1 MKKNFVRFAILA
13 LAVALQTGCTG
24 SGAVTPLSPSR
35 ASTPEASNS
44 TETDVIYWSNFPVTF
59 GLTDPLNDVCLT
71 AKKSGWACGNNGIVL
86 KYDGE
91 TWAKIDTGYAKN
103 ENLMALAFASETEGW
118 AVGTHGTILYYNNGS
133 WSQQNSQSEETLYDV
148 AVTRS
153 RTVWVAGAN
162 GTLLRYN
169 GISWGQNV
177 VTQSGV
183 TVKDDIY
190 GLGLTDQNNGWAVGN
205 RGLIIHYDGQNWVP
219 YVGAPPTTERLNSVS
234 AISDVQAWIVGAFG
248 TILQY
253 NGTTWNKMGSAFS
266 GFDLYR
272 IFMLDDSNGWAVGQD
287 GTLIY
292 YDGTRWISHVKPE
305 GKPALNGIT
314 FYKNNLGFI
323 VGQNGTI
330 LKFSPNGEPAK
341 YSFLFKGEAKKPTKK
356 ISYWT
361 IVYSFMNQSP
371 KTSPP
376 VTFEVSL
383 PRGFEPYVS
392 KETPTPIASPPAW
405 LTNVTPTPTQ
415 ATFTPTPKIT
425 IAVTPGSPTPVPPPQ
440 DKVASTV
447 AGTWTLKDNVLDWE
461 IGTVLTSELKTL
473 TIPLQTKKGEKKVY
487 PVVLRAIL
495 KTNNDKVIAEAVP
508 VTMLTEPPAE
518 AEKIPTKI
526 ATPSSE
532 GAAAS
537 GLTPTA
543 GAGNPI
549 PTVHNKPTVG
559 VVTPTV
565 YDTATPDLGT

>member
-1 MKKNFVRFAILA
+1 MEKIVLVLLILSFPM
-13 LAVALQTGCTG
+13 VFQTGCTG

-35 ASTPEASNS
+35 ASTPEASS
-44 TETDVIYWSNFPVTF
+44 SSESDVIYWSNFPVTF
-59 GLTDPLNDVCLT
+59 GITDPLNDVCLT
-71 AKKSGWACGNNGIVL
+71 AKKSGWACGNNGLLL

-91 TWAKIDTGYAKN
+91 TWAKVDTGYAKN
-103 ENLMALAFASETEGW
+103 ENLMALAFATETEGW

-133 WSQQNSQSEETLYDV
+133 WSQQDSQSEESLYDV
-148 AVTRS
+148 AVTKS

-169 GISWGQNV
+169 GISWGKNA
-177 VTQSGV
+177 VTLTGGV

-219 YVGAPPTTERLNSVS
+219 YTGAPPSTERLNSVS

-248 TILQY
+248 TILQF
-253 NGTTWNKMGSAFS
+253 NGTSWNKMGSAFS

-272 IFMLDDSNGWAVGQD
+272 VFMLDDSNGWAVGQD

-341 YSFLFKGEAKKPTKK
+341 YSFLFKGEAKKPSKTKA
-356 ISYWT
+356 YWT
-361 IVYSFMNQSP
+361 IIYSFMNQSP

-392 KETPTPIASPPAW
+392 KETPTPVASPPAW
-405 LTNVTPTPTQ
+405 LTEATATPTRATSTPTPTVSV
-415 ATFTPTPKIT
+415 AS
-425 IAVTPGSPTPVPPPQ
+425 TPGSPTPVPPPP

-447 AGTWTLKDNVLDWE
+447 TGTWTIKDNVLDWE
-461 IGTVLTSELKTL
+461 IGTILTSELKTL
-473 TIPLQTKKGEKKVY
+473 TVPLQLKKGEKKEY
-487 PVVLRAIL
+487 PVVLRAVL

-508 VTMLTEPPAE
+508 VTMMTEPPGE
-518 AEKIPTKI
+518 PEKLPVKME
-526 ATPSSE
+526 PSS
-532 GAAAS
+532 G
-537 GLTPTA
+537 T
-543 GAGNPI
+543 
-549 PTVHNKPTVG
+549 
-559 VVTPTV
+559 TPTV
-565 YDTATPDLGT
+565 SNPPPSVSITPVQTPNVTSTPSPGT